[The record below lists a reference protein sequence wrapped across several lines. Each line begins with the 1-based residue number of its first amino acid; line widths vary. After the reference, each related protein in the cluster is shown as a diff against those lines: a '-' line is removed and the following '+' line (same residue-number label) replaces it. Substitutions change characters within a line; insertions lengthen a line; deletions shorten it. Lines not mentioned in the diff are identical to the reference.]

1 MIKIGKNHEK
11 TLNQTV
17 AWGMA
22 KIIQIRQGESLICAG
37 GDWLGV
43 LHWIGW
49 RWIWNFGGDSPRHF
63 FHQIFRNWY
72 FLSSFCSALDND
84 WAPRMPIWWFWW
96 IITSSESIV
105 AGWKDLESVL
115 LLCQCHS
122 FPMFL
127 PLCDS
132 QGSGST
138 KGSEPKSHSTIR
150 PCLWGMNIH
159 CTTYFVLRH
168 RVLAPSRM
176 VCRLLTTHCWNW
188 IRLQHVG
195 QVKKNPAYLEGFL
208 VYSVSLATG
217 DLAKSLDYFIVNV
230 PLSKSLH
237 IGEPWNMAAD
247 REPGVT
253 VNIHKNSLIRP

>member
-1 MIKIGKNHEK
+1 MKKHSTKQLPEEWRKSYRYARVRAWFVPGVTGWGSSIGLVEDGFEILAEIHR
-11 TLNQTV
+11 
-17 AWGMA
+17 G
-22 KIIQIRQGESLICAG
+22 I
-37 GDWLGV
+37 
-43 LHWIGW
+43 
-49 RWIWNFGGDSPRHF
+49 F

-195 QVKKNPAYLEGFL
+195 QVKKKPCILRGVFGIF
-208 VYSVSLATG
+208 SLSCNWWFG
-217 DLAKSLDYFIVNV
+217 
-230 PLSKSLH
+230 
-237 IGEPWNMAAD
+237 
-247 REPGVT
+247 
-253 VNIHKNSLIRP
+253 